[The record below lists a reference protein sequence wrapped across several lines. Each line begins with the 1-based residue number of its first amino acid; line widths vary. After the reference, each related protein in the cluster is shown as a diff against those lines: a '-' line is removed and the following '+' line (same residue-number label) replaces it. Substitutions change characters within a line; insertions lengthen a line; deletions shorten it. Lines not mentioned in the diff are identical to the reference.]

1 MFKIDHRKLN
11 TIAEELQS
19 RRLKLALTESM
30 TGGFM
35 SSVWSLQTEAG
46 DYLMGNLVCFNEAV
60 KVDVLGVPQELI
72 AQFTAE
78 SMEVTEAMLFGLKKL
93 FKAEVYCA
101 ITGLAYQ
108 GKDKHPTA
116 EPGDVFLV
124 VSFGNK
130 ILQRKLKF
138 HARNAGD
145 IYIQSFNASMEM
157 IGELL
162 GLNSDPSARDRDG
175 CS

>member
-1 MFKIDHRKLN
+1 MFKIDHGKLN
-11 TIAEELQS
+11 TIAEELQA
-19 RRLKLALTESM
+19 RKLKLALTESM

-46 DYLMGNLVCFNEAV
+46 DYLMGNLVCFNIAV

-72 AQFTAE
+72 DQFTAE
-78 SMEVTEAMLFGLKKL
+78 SMEVTEAMLVGLKKL
-93 FKAEVYCA
+93 FKADVYCA

-108 GKDKHPTA
+108 GKEKHPTA
-116 EPGDVFLV
+116 EPGDVFLA
-124 VSFGNK
+124 VSFENK
-130 ILQRKLKF
+130 LLQRKLKF

-145 IYIQSFNASMEM
+145 IYIQSFNAGMEM

-162 GLNSDPSARDRDG
+162 GLNSDPTTCNRDSG
-175 CS
+175 S